1 MIDADQYQAIDGP
14 IANLLGK
21 EKLSREEAD
30 KLFALVTEIPT
41 GDEWD
46 DYFDEV
52 VKQACESFVAAGL
65 DELAV
70 KLRIFAS
77 F

>member
-1 MIDADQYQAIDGP
+1 MIDTDQYQAIDGP
-14 IANLLGK
+14 IADLLSK

-30 KLFALVTEIPT
+30 KLLALVTEIPT

-46 DYFDEV
+46 DYFDET

-65 DELAV
+65 GELAN
-70 KLRIFAS
+70 KLRLFAS